1 MIGFCNM
8 EESRRR
14 RFKRLAT
21 RRANEILYK
30 LKVLGNCSNK
40 SFYDYTEEDIN
51 KIFSA
56 IEDQVKYIKS
66 KFKSPKKKIRL

>member
-1 MIGFCNM
+1 MIRFCNM

-21 RRANEILYK
+21 KRANGILYK

-40 SFYDYTEEDIN
+40 SFYDYTEGDVN
-51 KIFSA
+51 KIFGA
-56 IEDQVKYIKS
+56 IEEQFRFVKS
-66 KFKSPKKKIRL
+66 KFKKPTARVKL

>member
-1 MIGFCNM
+1 MIRFCNM
-8 EESRRR
+8 EESKRR

-21 RRANEILYK
+21 KRANGILYK
-30 LKVLGNCSNK
+30 LKVLGNCSNR

-56 IEDQVKYIKS
+56 IEDQVRYVKG
-66 KFKSPKKKIRL
+66 KFKSPKRKIKL